1 MYNFSIRGKSVE
13 LDLKPGI
20 YVFDCVTA
28 SGKTF
33 LCSML
38 KTFKTLGQPVGG
50 YSYNDVLEGRSLQ
63 SYINGSPI
71 KYLVIDRYDMYLGKC
86 DEDINKLVESGC
98 VIVIDCKF
106 KNDLNLDYDIAIL
119 ELTAGKVRVYS

>member
-1 MYNFSIRGKSVE
+1 
-13 LDLKPGI
+13 
-20 YVFDCVTA
+20 
-28 SGKTF
+28 
-33 LCSML
+33 ML

-98 VIVIDCKF
+98 VVMIDCKF

>member
-1 MYNFSIRGKSVE
+1 
-13 LDLKPGI
+13 
-20 YVFDCVTA
+20 
-28 SGKTF
+28 
-33 LCSML
+33 ML

-71 KYLVIDRYDMYLGKC
+71 KYLVIDRYDMYLEKC

-98 VIVIDCKF
+98 VAMIDCKF